1 MASIPSFDDFST
13 SFSDIGGA
21 ASDLFS
27 AAGDSLSA
35 DSYRKA
41 AAISGNNAK
50 LEEQSTAIK
59 EAAINRQNYKVIG
72 GQQNDVASAGF
83 AAGGSSLDLLRD
95 SIQQGAMTKAVA
107 GLQGQI
113 NENGFLSQQTAELG
127 EAQTADAAASGD
139 IFGAIFKTIGA
150 VAPFV
155 SMLPL

>member
-21 ASDLFS
+21 VSDLFS
-27 AAGDSLSA
+27 SAGDSLSA
-35 DSYRKA
+35 GSYRQA

-59 EAAINRQNYKVIG
+59 EAAIQRQNYKVLG

-83 AAGGSSLDLLRD
+83 SASGSALDLMRD

-113 NENGFLSQQTAELG
+113 NENGFLSQQIAELG
-127 EAQTADAAASGD
+127 EAQTADTAAQGD

-150 VAPFV
+150 VAPFLA
-155 SMLPL
+155 MI